1 MRCAFAILLK
11 LTQKG
16 SRESIILHS
25 RIYTIYSHSLGMFR
39 QFRNL
44 NMNSTSESST
54 QVGGTG
60 EDVSDVLVE
69 HELISSLLSHQLLN
83 LVDSGTE
90 SFKDLKTT

>member
-1 MRCAFAILLK
+1 MHM
-11 LTQKG
+11 
-16 SRESIILHS
+16 HS

-44 NMNSTSESST
+44 NMDSTSESST

-69 HELISSLLSHQLLN
+69 HELISSLVRHQLFDMS
-83 LVDSGTE
+83 DSSAE
-90 SFKDLKTT
+90 SLKDLKSKR